1 MEALSFVDGMADPAF
16 AVDGKYRLVAWNKGV
31 ELLLG
36 RKARSVLGKRCYQV
50 ICGTDVFGN
59 RLCAANCPVLNMAR
73 HGERANPIEL
83 NLLTTKSKS
92 TRFHFSTIILG
103 RTISELAILHYLN
116 LSGLETKKSSPLET
130 EIHGAGKPQHHAV
143 EIIPGLTHE
152 IRNSLQMIVGEIEIL
167 NLTAPASSE
176 YLLIL
181 NKVGE
186 IDRLLREASEYFSPV
201 TAPLTVED
209 PWAVLKDLQ
218 RDVETDLAGHGI
230 HIAID
235 CKDPLPRVLV
245 APKKFRE
252 AVRQVIDFSP
262 VLLPNG
268 GEVLLNARQKTV
280 SGSKFVEL
288 SVTITSESSLA
299 CEGKD
304 VFQPFLRVNNQPV
317 GLSMA
322 VAQEVLR
329 RQHGSIVFRKESQ
342 HRGVFSILMEVCSH

>member
-1 MEALSFVDGMADPAF
+1 MEALSVVDGMADPAF

-59 RLCAANCPVLNMAR
+59 RFCAADCPVLNMAR

-92 TRFHFSTIILG
+92 TRFHISTIILG
-103 RTISELAILHYLN
+103 RTVSEFAVLHSLN
-116 LSGLETKKSSPLET
+116 LSGLKTERLSPPET
-130 EIHGAGKPQHHAV
+130 ELHGAGKPRHPAV
-143 EIIPGLTHE
+143 ELIPGLTHE
-152 IRNSLQMIVGEIEIL
+152 IRNSLQTIIGEIEIL
-167 NLTAPASSE
+167 NLTATASSE
-176 YLLIL
+176 YLVIL
-181 NKVGE
+181 NTVGE

-201 TAPLTVED
+201 TAPLSVED
-209 PWAVLKDLQ
+209 PWVVLKDLQ

-230 HIAID
+230 HIAMD
-235 CKDPLPRVLV
+235 CKETLPRVLV

-252 AVRQVIDFSP
+252 AVRQVIDFSL

-280 SGSKFVEL
+280 SGTKFVEL
-288 SVTITSESSLA
+288 SVTLTSESTLA
-299 CEGKD
+299 CEEKD
-304 VFQPFLRVNNQPV
+304 VFQPFLRVNNQRV

-329 RQHGSIVFRKESQ
+329 RQHGSIIYRKESQ

>member
-1 MEALSFVDGMADPAF
+1 MEALSVVDGMADPAF

-59 RLCAANCPVLNMAR
+59 PFCAADCPVLNMAR
-73 HGERANPIEL
+73 HGERAKPFDL

-92 TRFHFSTIILG
+92 TRFHISTVILG

-116 LSGLETKKSSPLET
+116 LSGLKTERLSPPET
-130 EIHGAGKPQHHAV
+130 EIQGAGKRQHPAV

-152 IRNSLQMIVGEIEIL
+152 IRNNLQMIIGEIEIL
-167 NLTAPASSE
+167 NLNATASSE
-176 YLLIL
+176 YLVIL

-186 IDRLLREASEYFSPV
+186 IDRLLREANEYFSLV
-201 TAPLTVED
+201 TAPLSVED
-209 PWAVLKDLQ
+209 PLVVLKDLQ
-218 RDVETDLAGHGI
+218 RDIEKDLAGHGI
-230 HIAID
+230 HIDMD
-235 CKDPLPRVLV
+235 CKDTLPRVLV

-252 AVRQVIDFSP
+252 AVRQVVDFSL

-280 SGSKFVEL
+280 SGTKFVEL
-288 SVTITSESSLA
+288 SVTITSESTLA
-299 CEGKD
+299 CEGMD
-304 VFQPFLRVNNQPV
+304 VFQPFLRVNNQRV

-329 RQHGSIVFRKESQ
+329 RQHGSIIFRKESQ